1 MARFRTFPQG
11 PASFTFAVGADSRT
25 GSNGMVYDA
34 VRRTRPLLYL
44 NVGDFFYG
52 DVDRDD
58 PDLYRRQ
65 YDSNL
70 TAPAQA
76 VLYASA
82 PVAYTWGDHDFAGND
97 ADGTA
102 PGKPAAMEV
111 YRQYVPH
118 YPLQAGATSPIFQ
131 AFTVGDVRFV
141 LTDNRSQRSP
151 AARAADHARGAAAG
165 VARGR
170 ARRRGPLRPP
180 RGPTPTPGWAG
191 RTRPTTPGPASPTS
205 AGWSPT

>member
-1 MARFRTFPQG
+1 
-11 PASFTFAVGADSRT
+11 
-25 GSNGMVYDA
+25 MVYDA

-102 PGKPAAMEV
+102 PGKP
-111 YRQYVPH
+111 RRWRST
-118 YPLQAGATSPIFQ
+118 GSTSRTTRCRP
-131 AFTVGDVRFV
+131 VRPR
-141 LTDNRSQRSP
+141 RSSRRSP
-151 AARAADHARGAAAG
+151 
-165 VARGR
+165 
-170 ARRRGPLRPP
+170 
-180 RGPTPTPGWAG
+180 
-191 RTRPTTPGPASPTS
+191 S
-205 AGWSPT
+205 ATCGSC